1 MHKTTYY
8 PRCNKGEIMSSAVNT
23 QNSNVDALQNGNNN
37 ITGAAEFDG
46 KKISCIKEQDLEK
59 IADSIQITPEQKEIF
74 NTEILS
80 RTTTKMEGLIK
91 GAGESES
98 DAIKKFEDNQIDT
111 KATLRELYALNPNS
125 IKENINEEPIKAFG
139 NAIQCSDQTDGD
151 VMKFG
156 ENGTEIQFVKMPEPE
171 ECYQLVIS
179 GNEQTCLQDI
189 GKMYNMLAEHA
200 SFIDLQTGEVELN
213 GKTFFLPPGNAE
225 NIKTIDQ
232 RSQEAFAHMG
242 DRSQKCP
249 QDLQTEYQAAFS
261 LIKDSSVTRA
271 NIGSLE
277 NLYKCVCKDKWVPWG
292 KTPKI
297 KIENTEL
304 KKPTIPSHSKQ
315 LKRQTT
321 PKKDPPEIE
330 FINFT
335 PIDVK
340 VDLIDV
346 KPFDLGHHIDPV
358 KIDIQTPSFD
368 TSALIKRENIK
379 PPAGPVAGPA
389 KVIADMIPE
398 LGKQNKIGMLRF
410 RTNNFINQIKPT
422 LEQAQRKI
430 DTSTLEGQKIQE
442 DIKTILEDDSII
454 QAGLYNTEFL
464 SSDHTHLNEMK
475 EKYANAI
482 KNVVEYLQ
490 AHKNDTGT
498 GDYEQTSQILTSWG
512 KLITEWNRLA
522 EEERPS
528 KYLAEDV
535 REDKRAQNKELG
547 ELENLKAGFEKVGTE
562 GLKLKGNTNTV
573 SGKILAKTQFNT
585 AVKEIAL
592 YDKTK
597 DLLQKIPVGG
607 EDADLRNAIDILV
620 SKNPLE
626 PDEATKD
633 EFQGAAKAVLDHLNG
648 HLDAPGNT
656 DRHAVVESWSNIM
669 LGLFPETKD

>member
-1 MHKTTYY
+1 
-8 PRCNKGEIMSSAVNT
+8 MSSAVNT
-23 QNSNVDALQNGNNN
+23 QNSNVDALQNGNNK

-59 IADSIQITPEQKEIF
+59 LTASIQITPEQKEAF
-74 NTEILS
+74 SKEILS

-91 GAGESES
+91 GAGKSES
-98 DAIKKFEDNQIDT
+98 DAIEKFEDNQIDT

-139 NAIQCSDQTDGD
+139 NAIQCSNQTDGD

-189 GKMYNMLAEHA
+189 GKMYSMLADPNNKDA
-200 SFIDLQTGEVELN
+200 KGALIDLKTGKVELN

-232 RSQEAFAHMG
+232 RSQEAFAHMK
-242 DRSQKCP
+242 DRSQNCP
-249 QDLQTEYQAAFS
+249 DVDILNNPGLKAAYQDAFS
-261 LIKDSSVTRA
+261 KFKDPDSIITSDIGLIMSAYT
-271 NIGSLE
+271 
-277 NLYKCVCKDKWVPWG
+277 CVCKDRW
-292 KTPKI
+292 
-297 KIENTEL
+297 EL
-304 KKPTIPSHSKQ
+304 NPPPPPPPPPPAVEQ
-315 LKRQTT
+315 
-321 PKKDPPEIE
+321 PEIK

-335 PIDVK
+335 PIDAQVYH
-340 VDLIDV
+340 IDV

-358 KIDIQTPSFD
+358 KINIQTPPFN
-368 TSALIKRENIK
+368 TSALFKRKNIK

-389 KVIADMIPE
+389 ADIEAAIPD
-398 LGKQNKIGMLRF
+398 LLNKNRTGMLQF
-410 RTNNFINQIKPT
+410 RTTNFISKIKDT
-422 LEQAQRKI
+422 FKKITGEGKVAGKI
-430 DTSTLEGQKIQE
+430 DTSTPEGQKIQE
-442 DIKTILEDDSII
+442 DIKIILEDDSII

-547 ELENLKAGFEKVGTE
+547 ELENLKAGFEKVETE
-562 GLKLKGNTNTV
+562 GLKLNKSNKV
-573 SGKILAKTQFNT
+573 FAKIQFN
-585 AVKEIAL
+585 AASGRANL
-592 YDKTK
+592 YNKAI
-597 DLLQKIPVGG
+597 DLLRKIPVGG

-626 PDEATKD
+626 PGETTKA
-633 EFQGAAKAVLDHLNG
+633 EFQGARDAVLEHLKAPEK
-648 HLDAPGNT
+648 DVPGNA

-669 LGLFPETKD
+669 LGIME